1 MKKILTWTGA
11 SVDPLDLHPDG
22 IDIDDIAHAL
32 SMLCRFNGHCAKFY
46 SVAEHSVL
54 VSQLC
59 PPDYAMAGLL
69 HDATEAYIADVPR
82 PLKAQLP
89 DYVIAENR
97 ASLAIASRFGLPEI
111 FPAAIRQADDAA
123 LEMEMSA
130 ILVPRATASLNS
142 DIRCLSPNEAKA
154 LFLARFN
161 ELLCEP
167 QIRLANFLLP

>member
-1 MKKILTWTGA
+1 LKKILTWTGA
-11 SVDPLDLHPDG
+11 SVDPLDLHPDD

-59 PPDYAMAGLL
+59 PPEYAMAGLL

-97 ASLAIASRFGLPEI
+97 ASLAIASRFGLSEI
-111 FPAAIRQADDAA
+111 FPEAIRQADDAA
-123 LEMEMSA
+123 LEIEMSA
-130 ILVPRATASLNS
+130 ILVSRATASINS
-142 DIRCLSPNEAKA
+142 DIRCLLPDEAKA
-154 LFLARFN
+154 LFMERFN
-161 ELLCEP
+161 ELQRQP
-167 QIRLANFLLP
+167 QILLANFVQP